1 MESAYL
7 YWRYLGSHTVH
18 KDINYFADMG
28 TTEDVIRKVSASI
41 NGWRG
46 DLNRIPAKA
55 NGYDD
60 RLLKFN
66 SIARYLGLI
75 K

>member
-1 MESAYL
+1 
-7 YWRYLGSHTVH
+7 
-18 KDINYFADMG
+18 MG